1 VAELIPAASAIE
13 SDGLRARAS
22 KWQPSVGWR
31 VAMVLFATL
40 RYHLGNRA
48 AIKKRMA
55 VLRKA
60 FEITAQ
66 WGDEAGVWWCSN
78 DELPLTTEAPTFE
91 ELVARVIEIA
101 PEIAAVNGLAAPG
114 DEIELHVVGERVQS
128 VPVMAAA

>member
-1 VAELIPAASAIE
+1 
-13 SDGLRARAS
+13 
-22 KWQPSVGWR
+22 
-31 VAMVLFATL
+31 MVLFATL

-48 AIKKRMA
+48 AIGKRMA

-66 WGDEAGVWWCSN
+66 WDDEAGVWWCSN

-91 ELVARVIEIA
+91 ELVARVLEIA

-128 VPVMAAA
+128 VPVVAAA